1 MVSLPTLRY
10 LNGDRITDREREL
23 AESSRRPDPLAEDPD
38 LEEEMRKFKERMGIS
53 QSVQAKEQAQAEER
67 RLEIEREKDR
77 KNRERD
83 TAPKRSLVREVVTDI
98 LEQQRETER
107 NADILRSNLS
117 IANSKNERK
126 KK

>member
-117 IANSKNERK
+117 IAN
-126 KK
+126 